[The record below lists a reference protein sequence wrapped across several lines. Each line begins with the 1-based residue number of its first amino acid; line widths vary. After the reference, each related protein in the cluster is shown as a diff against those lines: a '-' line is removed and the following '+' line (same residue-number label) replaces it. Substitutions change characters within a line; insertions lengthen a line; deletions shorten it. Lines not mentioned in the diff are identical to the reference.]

1 MRSFL
6 ASLIFFSLARD
17 YISMSKI
24 FYYPPKL
31 FHRWITTFPNS
42 LDNLPALACA
52 QADVVENKGI
62 EPFYGP

>member
-1 MRSFL
+1 
-6 ASLIFFSLARD
+6 
-17 YISMSKI
+17 MSKI